1 MQKNI
6 LVRSTNGCRKTTSLL
21 VAFLGLFLF
30 AAGGGI
36 RSANAAVLTVSGS
49 TSVNKTYD
57 GNATATVDFSSAV
70 LNGVAPGD
78 VGNVAL
84 DTTGYTASFADKN
97 AGAGKSVT
105 VAGLTLTG
113 SAATNYTLTQP
124 TLSADI
130 ALRPL
135 GITATGVNKTYNANT
150 NATVTLGFLNKVSGD
165 SVSAFYGTAGFA
177 TKAVGTGKTVFVD
190 DLFITGTDAGNYDLT
205 NFTATATANISA
217 KTLRAAATGVN
228 KAYDGNTTATVTL
241 SDNHLSGD
249 TVTLSY
255 TSATFDDQYVGDGK
269 TIAVTGIAISAGADA
284 GNYVLNSSTA
294 TAQANVTPC
303 TLTVTAT
310 GVNKA
315 YDGNTNATVTLSDN
329 RLTNDNITVSFSSAS
344 FNNKNVAN
352 GKTVTVYG
360 LVVTGP
366 DSDSYATASANITT
380 TANITGRSLTVVA
393 AGVNRAYDGTT
404 NATVTLSDNRIA
416 GDTLTNTYTSASFA
430 DKNGGNGKTVSV
442 AGIALTGPDAVNY
455 SLNNTTATTPANIT
469 SRSLTVSAA
478 GQNRAYDGTTA
489 ATVTL
494 SDNRVAGD
502 SLTATYSS
510 AVFANKNVGTGKTVT
525 VSGIQVSGAD
535 AGNYSLSS
543 TTANTSANI
552 NGLTL
557 SVTATGVNRAYNG
570 TTNATVT
577 LSDNRVSGDSITVS
591 YTIAS
596 FADKNAGNGKTVS
609 VTGISLGGS
618 SATNYTLANTDA
630 TTTANITGRSLTVG
644 ATGSNKF
651 YDGTTTASV
660 TLSDNHLV
668 GDVVTVSY
676 TSANFA
682 SASVGTAKAITVSGL
697 AISGGADAGNYSLN
711 NSTAATQADITQR
724 TLTVIATGVNKAYD
738 GTTNASV
745 TLGDNRLT
753 NDNLTVTFSSASF
766 TSKNA
771 GTNKTVNVYGLVIT
785 GTDAD
790 SYVLTNTAVATT
802 ANISSRN
809 LTVVA
814 AGVARVYDGTTNA
827 SVTLTDTRLFGDNLT
842 NTYSSAS
849 FNNKNV
855 GSGKAISVV
864 GIAVVGPDAG
874 NYSLLNSTA
883 STQAD
888 ITNRSLTVS
897 ATGVNKAYD
906 GTTNA
911 TVNLGDNRVSGDSL
925 TDSYTSASFADK
937 NVANGIAVSVT
948 GIQVT
953 GGDAGNYLLS
963 STAASTT
970 ANITGRTLT
979 VAATGQDKT
988 YDGGTGATVAL
999 SDNHLSGDTV
1009 TASYVSANFATK
1021 QVGNG
1026 KTITV
1031 AGISISGANA
1041 GNYTLANTNATA
1053 TANITSRSLVVT
1065 AVGVNK
1071 VYDGAVSATVTLGDN
1086 RVGGDT
1092 FTAGYGSANFTT
1104 STVGNGKTVNVSG
1117 IFITGTDAG
1126 NYSLSNTA
1134 AATTANITAGAVS
1147 ALFTS
1152 SANPSGF
1159 RDAIT
1164 FTETLPL
1171 DATGTVTFFTNGV
1184 VFNSGSLAAG
1194 AATSTSLTNLLRG
1207 TNFITAI
1214 YSGDG
1219 NYSGVTNTLAQVVT
1233 NHPPVTGFFSFS
1245 VTNGVALKV
1254 RISDLLTAVA
1264 DVDSDTVAL
1273 ASVSPSTN
1281 GVTLPTNS
1289 AFILFRNTNFVNDQF
1304 SYTVSDG
1311 HGGTT
1316 TGQVSVASVLAPFT
1330 GQNGSINPVGG
1341 TNTLSF
1347 SGIPNYVYIIQR
1359 SVNLITWVDI
1369 STNTAGSNG
1378 AITGQDCF
1386 TDLGA
1391 PPASAFYRLKWKP

>member
-1 MQKNI
+1 MQKKIFFSSAN
-6 LVRSTNGCRKTTSLL
+6 SLL
-21 VAFLGLFLF
+21 RAFLGLILF
-30 AAGGGI
+30 ASGGGI
-36 RSANAAVLTVSGS
+36 LSIKGAVLTVSGL
-49 TSVNKTYD
+49 TAANKTYD

-78 VGNVAL
+78 MGNVAL

-130 ALRPL
+130 ALRSL
-135 GITATGVNKTYNANT
+135 GITATGVNKTYSGNT
-150 NATVTLGFLNKVSGD
+150 NASVALGFVNKVSGD
-165 SVSAFYGTAGFA
+165 SIAASGTASFA
-177 TKAVGTGKTVFVD
+177 TKAVGIGKTVFVG
-190 DLFITGTDAGNYDLT
+190 DLFITGPDADNYDLT

-249 TVTLSY
+249 AVTLSY
-255 TSATFDDQYVGDGK
+255 ASATFDDQYVGDGK
-269 TIAVTGIAISAGADA
+269 TIAVTGIAISGGADA

-294 TAQANVTPC
+294 TAQANVTPR
-303 TLTVTAT
+303 TLTVIAT

-352 GKTVTVYG
+352 SKTVTVYG

-366 DSDSYATASANITT
+366 DSDSYTIASSNITT
-380 TANITGRSLTVVA
+380 TANITGRSLTVA
-393 AGVNRAYDGTT
+393 ATGVNRVYDGTT
-404 NATVTLSDNRIA
+404 NATVTLSDNRIT
-416 GDTLTNTYTSASFA
+416 GDNLTNTYTSASFA
-430 DKNGGNGKTVSV
+430 DKNVGNAKTVNV

-455 SLNNTTATTPANIT
+455 SLNNTTASTPANIT
-469 SRSLTVSAA
+469 SRSLTVSAT

-502 SLTATYSS
+502 SLTTSYSS
-510 AVFANKNVGTGKTVT
+510 AVFANKNVGNGKTVT
-525 VSGIQVSGAD
+525 VSGIQVNGTD

-543 TTANTSANI
+543 TIATTTATI
-552 NGLTL
+552 TGLTL
-557 SVTATGVNRAYNG
+557 TVSATGVNRVYNG

-577 LSDNRVSGDSITVS
+577 LSDNRVSGDSITVNYS
-591 YTIAS
+591 AAS
-596 FADKNAGNGKTVS
+596 FADKNAGNGKTIS

-618 SATNYTLANTDA
+618 SATNYTLANTET

-644 ATGSNKF
+644 ATGSNKV
-651 YDGTTTASV
+651 YDGTTTALV
-660 TLSDNHLV
+660 TLSDNHLS

-682 SASVGTAKAITVSGL
+682 SAAVGTAKAITVSGL
-697 AISGGADAGNYSLN
+697 AISGGPDAGNYSLN

-724 TLTVIATGVNKAYD
+724 ILAVTATGVNKAYD

-745 TLGDNRLT
+745 TLSDNRLT

-790 SYVLTNTAVATT
+790 SYVLTNTTVATT

-814 AGVARVYDGTTNA
+814 TGVTRVYDGTTNA
-827 SVTLTDTRLFGDNLT
+827 SVTLTDTRLSGDNLT
-842 NTYSSAS
+842 NTYNSAS

-897 ATGVNKAYD
+897 ATGVSKTYD

-911 TVNLGDNRVSGDSL
+911 TVTLGDNRVTGDSL
-925 TDSYTSASFADK
+925 TDSYTSAGFANK
-937 NVANGIAVSVT
+937 NVANGIAVNVT

-953 GGDAGNYLLS
+953 GGDAGNYFLS

-979 VAATGQDKT
+979 VAPTGQDKT
-988 YDGGTGATVAL
+988 YDGGTTAAVTL

-1009 TASYVSANFATK
+1009 SASYVSANFSTK

-1031 AGISISGANA
+1031 SGISISGANA
-1041 GNYTLANTNATA
+1041 GNYTLASTNATA
-1053 TANITSRSLVVT
+1053 TANITARSLVVT
-1065 AVGVNK
+1065 ATGVNK
-1071 VYDGAVSATVTLGDN
+1071 VYDGTLSATVTLGDN

-1092 FTAGYGSANFTT
+1092 FTASYGSANFTT
-1104 STVGNGKTVNVSG
+1104 STVGNGKIVNVSG

-1126 NYSLSNTA
+1126 NYSLSNTT
-1134 AATTANITAGAVS
+1134 AATAANITAGSVS

-1159 RDAIT
+1159 RDPIA
-1164 FTETLPL
+1164 FSETLPL

-1184 VFNSGSLAAG
+1184 VFNSSSLAAG
-1194 AATSTSLTNLLRG
+1194 AATSSSLTNLLRG
-1207 TNFITAI
+1207 TNLITAV

-1219 NYSGVTNTLAQVVT
+1219 NYSGLTNTLAQVVT

-1264 DVDSDTVAL
+1264 DVDSDAVTFAG
-1273 ASVSPSTN
+1273 VSTSTN
-1281 GVTLPTNS
+1281 GVVLPTNS
-1289 AFILFRNTNFVNDQF
+1289 AFILFRNTNYVNDQF
-1304 SYTVSDG
+1304 SYTVTDG
-1311 HGGTT
+1311 HGGTS

-1341 TNTLSF
+1341 TNALSF

-1359 SVNLITWVDI
+1359 SVNLISWVDI
-1369 STNTAGSNG
+1369 STNTAASNG
-1378 AITGQDCF
+1378 AITGQDRF